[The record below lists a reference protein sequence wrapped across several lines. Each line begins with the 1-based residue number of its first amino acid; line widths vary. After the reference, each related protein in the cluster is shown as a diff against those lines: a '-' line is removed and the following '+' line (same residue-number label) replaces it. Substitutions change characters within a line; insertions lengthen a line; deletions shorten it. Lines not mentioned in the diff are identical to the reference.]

1 MAKMLANIDVAGLI
15 AHHRSFSRVVSL
27 RCCRIQAMRSV
38 TELTAELQRM
48 LAEKKG
54 LLEQKDALA
63 VKLRGK
69 SRRKHLTNCLSLTV
83 NLLATT

>member
-1 MAKMLANIDVAGLI
+1 M
-15 AHHRSFSRVVSL
+15 FSGVVSL
-27 RCCRIQAMRSV
+27 RCCRRQAMRSV

-63 VKLRGK
+63 AKLRGK
-69 SRRKHLTNCLSLTV
+69 SRL
-83 NLLATT
+83 

>member
-1 MAKMLANIDVAGLI
+1 
-15 AHHRSFSRVVSL
+15 
-27 RCCRIQAMRSV
+27 MRSV

-69 SRRKHLTNCLSLTV
+69 SRRKHLKNCLSLTV
-83 NLLATT
+83 NLLAT

>member
-1 MAKMLANIDVAGLI
+1 MSLVS
-15 AHHRSFSRVVSL
+15 SFMIFSGVVSL
-27 RCCRIQAMRSV
+27 RCCRRQAMRSV

-63 VKLRGK
+63 AKLRGK
-69 SRRKHLTNCLSLTV
+69 SRL
-83 NLLATT
+83 